1 MTTREMRRTLIRFFG
16 PLQWQ
21 LSESD
26 GIVRVDC
33 HRTTSH
39 GMRLW
44 DEFASGATVEAAL
57 RTACRKVYEIL
68 NNERMEAQSK

>member
-1 MTTREMRRTLIRFFG
+1 MTTREMRRTLSRFLG
-16 PLQWQ
+16 AMQWQ

-26 GIVRVDC
+26 GIVRVDY

-44 DEFASGATVEAAL
+44 DEFASGATVDSAL
-57 RTACRKVYEIL
+57 RTACRKVYEIVL
-68 NNERMEAQSK
+68 QERMEAQSK